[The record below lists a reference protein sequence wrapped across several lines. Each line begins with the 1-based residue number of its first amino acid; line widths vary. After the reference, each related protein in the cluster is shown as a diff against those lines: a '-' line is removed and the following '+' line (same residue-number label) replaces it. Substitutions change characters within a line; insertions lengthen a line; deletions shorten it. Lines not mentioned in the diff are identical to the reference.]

1 MQKEAK
7 QHVKCCRAFTLVELI
22 LVVGTIG
29 LVAGSLVGVVGNSY
43 KDFKAGS
50 DVSALFQD
58 GQAAIEQITR
68 FVRGAKSFIE
78 KSDNNDNTG
87 YITFIDADGITKR
100 IERNSTTN
108 ELRYGEPVSLS
119 TLTGNVTHLYIEA
132 YDMPGNLTNSITSI
146 RTLYFALTLKDAP
159 FVFTGRVYLPSAIDS
174 SPILR
179 YKFDGNANDS
189 SGNKYHGTEK
199 NFLGERYYDGKFGK
213 ALRFDGK
220 NDYVAIGTL
229 KYNGQNY
236 AGVSVTA
243 WIRIHKTS
251 NQVIASFDR
260 SEYWRLEINGDAA
273 GPGQIGW
280 GMSTWTEKDRRAIID
295 FGTTTELELN
305 KWYDVAAVFEKGKL
319 IVYVDGN
326 PESSIRNDSPMGTGA
341 KRFGF
346 VGVGSEASTF
356 NGTRGPGWY
365 YDGDIDEFRIY
376 NRALSKAEV
385 IAIPL
390 GWTEGALD

>member
-43 KDFKAGS
+43 KDFRAGS
-50 DVSALFQD
+50 ERSTILQD

-100 IERNSTTN
+100 IERSNSTTN
-108 ELRYGEPVSLS
+108 ELRYGEPGSLS

-179 YKFDGNANDS
+179 YKFDDNANDS
-189 SGNKYHGTEK
+189 SGNNYHGTEK
-199 NFLGERYYDGKFGK
+199 NFPTTRYYEGKFGK
-213 ALRFDGK
+213 ALRFDGS

-229 KYNGQNY
+229 KYNARNY
-236 AGVSVTA
+236 AGCSVTA
-243 WIRIHKTS
+243 WIRTHKTS
-251 NQVIASFDR
+251 DQIIASFDR
-260 SEYWRLEINGDAA
+260 SEYWRLEIDGAAA

-280 GMSTWTEKDRRAIID
+280 GMSTWTDNKRAIID
-295 FGTTTELELN
+295 FGTTTVLKVDE
-305 KWYDVAAVFEKGKL
+305 WYDVAAVFQKGKL
-319 IVYVDGN
+319 IVYVDGT
-326 PESSIRNDSPMGTGA
+326 PESSIRNDSPMGTGV
-341 KRFGF
+341 KRYGF
-346 VGVGSEASTF
+346 VGVGSEAPTF
-356 NGTRGPGWY
+356 NGTRGPLYY

-376 NRALSKAEV
+376 DRALSKAEV